1 MLRVALQQ
9 VIITT
14 ENVDV
19 GTVDNQEN
27 VEPDNRKD
35 PARFAFF
42 RQILQNFMAI
52 LMTAL
57 ITTLMTTLTLSRM
70 TDLELKRRNRRES
83 NQIQKT
89 QEGMVSTNIIKSL
102 TSWAFFAKIF
112 FSSKWGFGSVI
123 ALIVLRWVSTQLSC
137 EERRRSTTTATR
149 RTRPR
154 WTLCLSLHLFL
165 CLLRILKLW

>member
-1 MLRVALQQ
+1 MLMAALQQ

-35 PARFAFF
+35 PARFTIF
-42 RQILQNFMAI
+42 RQILQTFTAI

-89 QEGMVSTNIIKSL
+89 QEGMVSFNIIRSL
-102 TSWAFFAKIF
+102 T
-112 FSSKWGFGSVI
+112 
-123 ALIVLRWVSTQLSC
+123 C
-137 EERRRSTTTATR
+137 
-149 RTRPR
+149 
-154 WTLCLSLHLFL
+154 
-165 CLLRILKLW
+165 

>member
-1 MLRVALQQ
+1 MLMAALQQ

-35 PARFAFF
+35 PARFAIF

-89 QEGMVSTNIIKSL
+89 QEGMVSTNIIKSF
-102 TSWAFFAKIF
+102 TS
-112 FSSKWGFGSVI
+112 
-123 ALIVLRWVSTQLSC
+123 
-137 EERRRSTTTATR
+137 
-149 RTRPR
+149 
-154 WTLCLSLHLFL
+154 
-165 CLLRILKLW
+165 

>member
-1 MLRVALQQ
+1 MLMAALQQ

-35 PARFAFF
+35 PARFAIF
-42 RQILQNFMAI
+42 RQILQNFTAI
-52 LMTAL
+52 LMTA
-57 ITTLMTTLTLSRM
+57 LTLSRM

-89 QEGMVSTNIIKSL
+89 QEGMVSTNIIRAL
-102 TSWAFFAKIF
+102 T
-112 FSSKWGFGSVI
+112 
-123 ALIVLRWVSTQLSC
+123 
-137 EERRRSTTTATR
+137 
-149 RTRPR
+149 
-154 WTLCLSLHLFL
+154 
-165 CLLRILKLW
+165 

>member
-1 MLRVALQQ
+1 MILMLMMALQQ
-9 VIITT
+9 VIVTT

-35 PARFAFF
+35 PARFVFF
-42 RQILQNFMAI
+42 RQVLQTFTAI

-89 QEGMVSTNIIKSL
+89 QEGMVSTYIKRSL
-102 TSWAFFAKIF
+102 T
-112 FSSKWGFGSVI
+112 
-123 ALIVLRWVSTQLSC
+123 
-137 EERRRSTTTATR
+137 
-149 RTRPR
+149 
-154 WTLCLSLHLFL
+154 
-165 CLLRILKLW
+165 

>member
-1 MLRVALQQ
+1 MLMAALQQ

-35 PARFAFF
+35 PARFTIF
-42 RQILQNFMAI
+42 RQILQNFMA
-52 LMTAL
+52 M
-57 ITTLMTTLTLSRM
+57 LMTTLTLSRM

-89 QEGMVSTNIIKSL
+89 QEGMVSTYIIRSL
-102 TSWAFFAKIF
+102 T
-112 FSSKWGFGSVI
+112 
-123 ALIVLRWVSTQLSC
+123 
-137 EERRRSTTTATR
+137 
-149 RTRPR
+149 
-154 WTLCLSLHLFL
+154 
-165 CLLRILKLW
+165 

>member
-1 MLRVALQQ
+1 MQVLEYADKPDYAMISGIFERTMKRRGVRESDPFDWEKAGSDSTQSEGLGTAVKSTAPQTNK
-9 VIITT
+9 VIITD
-14 ENVDV
+14 NVEQQA
-19 GTVDNQEN
+19 TVDNQEN

-35 PARFAFF
+35 PARFAIF

-89 QEGMVSTNIIKSL
+89 QEGMVSTYY
-102 TSWAFFAKIF
+102 
-112 FSSKWGFGSVI
+112 V
-123 ALIVLRWVSTQLSC
+123 
-137 EERRRSTTTATR
+137 
-149 RTRPR
+149 
-154 WTLCLSLHLFL
+154 H
-165 CLLRILKLW
+165 

>member
-1 MLRVALQQ
+1 MRHHLQAGSDSTASEGIGSGNPPVKTPPQPNKVCMTSAELDDFCKDFLMSLAKMPTMMMQLILMLMAALQQ

-35 PARFAFF
+35 PARFAIF

-89 QEGMVSTNIIKSL
+89 QEGMVSTYIMRTL
-102 TSWAFFAKIF
+102 T
-112 FSSKWGFGSVI
+112 
-123 ALIVLRWVSTQLSC
+123 
-137 EERRRSTTTATR
+137 
-149 RTRPR
+149 
-154 WTLCLSLHLFL
+154 
-165 CLLRILKLW
+165 